1 MRSSSSALPRL
12 RRYGAWAKQKP
23 ARPASRAAERNRFAS
38 GGASGAAVQRE
49 GARRK
54 TWRASQPAATA
65 AETATETPPAAERC
79 APNLG
84 MAWICY
90 PHRAMGADR
99 LLRWLVAAAG
109 VIVGCGVA
117 VWVVLWVSVRSTAAH
132 VPNVAGMES
141 AHAAAVIQNAGLVAR
156 VQQGVFDPQ
165 VTVGRVAVQ
174 RPPAGFELKRGGI
187 VLLYPSLG
195 KAVQK
200 VVDLTGM
207 PLSLAD
213 AELES
218 ERLTLERSCEVEGQ
232 ADAVLVIA
240 QEPAP
245 GTLVAP
251 GSAVTLLVNRS
262 PRERR
267 YVMLDLVG
275 SAETDATRVLRNLGF
290 QLATVQPVSYPG
302 VPAGTVLRQ
311 DPAAGGP
318 VAQAAVVGLW
328 VSR

>member
-1 MRSSSSALPRL
+1 
-12 RRYGAWAKQKP
+12 
-23 ARPASRAAERNRFAS
+23 
-38 GGASGAAVQRE
+38 
-49 GARRK
+49 
-54 TWRASQPAATA
+54 
-65 AETATETPPAAERC
+65 
-79 APNLG
+79 
-84 MAWICY
+84 
-90 PHRAMGADR
+90 MGADR
-99 LLRWLVAAAG
+99 LLRWLLATTG
-109 VIVGCGVA
+109 VIVGCGLA

-132 VPNVAGMES
+132 VPNVVGMES
-141 AHAAAVIQNAGLVAR
+141 AHAAAVIQNSGLVSR

-200 VVDLTGM
+200 VMDLTGM
-207 PLSLAD
+207 PLSLAE

-218 ERLTLERSCEVEGQ
+218 EHLTLGGSCEVEGQ
-232 ADAVLVIA
+232 ADAVTVLA

-245 GTLVAP
+245 DTLVAP
-251 GSAVTLLVNRS
+251 GSAVTLLVNRT

-267 YVMLDLVG
+267 YVMLDFVG
-275 SAETDATRVLRNLGF
+275 GPEAEATRVLRNLGF

-302 VPAGTVLRQ
+302 VPGGTVLRQ

>member
-1 MRSSSSALPRL
+1 
-12 RRYGAWAKQKP
+12 
-23 ARPASRAAERNRFAS
+23 
-38 GGASGAAVQRE
+38 
-49 GARRK
+49 
-54 TWRASQPAATA
+54 
-65 AETATETPPAAERC
+65 
-79 APNLG
+79 
-84 MAWICY
+84 
-90 PHRAMGADR
+90 MGADR
-99 LLRWLVAAAG
+99 FLRWLVAAAG

-207 PLSLAD
+207 PLTLAE

-218 ERLTLERSCEVEGQ
+218 ERLTLERGCEVEGQ
-232 ADAVLVIA
+232 ADAVMVIA

-245 GTLVAP
+245 DTLVAP
-251 GSAVTLLVNRS
+251 GSAVTLLVNRT

-275 SAETDATRVLRNLGF
+275 SAEIDATRVLRNLGF